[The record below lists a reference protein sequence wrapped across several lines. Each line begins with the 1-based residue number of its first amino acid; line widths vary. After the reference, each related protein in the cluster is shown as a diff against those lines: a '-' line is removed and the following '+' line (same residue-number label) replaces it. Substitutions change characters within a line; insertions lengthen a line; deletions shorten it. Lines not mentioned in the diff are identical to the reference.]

1 MKYFKKR
8 KLRQFISILLVAA
21 LTSVSISGCTY
32 PTKTDGFAKGSKK
45 ENESTAINYEVSK
58 LRNVDEIKLAKT
70 ETDAGK
76 ISEHLQD
83 GYQKLKNAIE
93 NLDDPTDRNI
103 IRLKYIDGH
112 TWERI
117 CVILN
122 YSWNG
127 IHKKHRKILEKIR

>member
-1 MKYFKKR
+1 MTKEELKSYIENKREIEIIKDKLEYLEEKKTSIKSMIIEDMPKGGNGENDR
-8 KLRQFISILLVAA
+8 ICALLGEIEELINIYREKELNFI
-21 LTSVSISGCTY
+21 
-32 PTKTDGFAKGSKK
+32 KQQ
-45 ENESTAINYEVSK
+45 
-58 LRNVDEIKLAKT
+58 IKI
-70 ETDAGK
+70 E
-76 ISEHLQD
+76 
-83 GYQKLKNAIE
+83 NAIS
-93 NLDDPTDRNI
+93 NLEDPTDRNI